1 MPNLSKPGLFHLLIV
16 YVVWSSTYL
25 AIRVAVSEGSGFPPF
40 AMGASRLFIAGLI
53 FLLIAWLR
61 KQRIAI
67 TGKEFWVIAAS
78 GFFLW
83 TGGNGLLIWSE
94 QHVQSGLA
102 ALLVCTTPIWASLIE
117 SILDKKRPSALL
129 ILSLFLGLSG
139 IFVLMYPTLSVNNFS
154 DFISGLTL
162 VGASVSWAVGSV
174 IQKHNQLN
182 ISDFTLSGYQTLFAS
197 LIFVF
202 LSFLFNEPIAQPT
215 NNAWLAWGYLIIF
228 GSVIAYSSFVSALRL
243 LPINIMMTY
252 AFVNPLLAVFL
263 GWFFMGEAITLW
275 TVAGATLVVLS
286 VFGVFREH
294 AGSKEEED
302 EKTDVL
308 HG

>member
-1 MPNLSKPGLFHLLIV
+1 MLLYFLS
-16 YVVWSSTYL
+16 
-25 AIRVAVSEGSGFPPF
+25 
-40 AMGASRLFIAGLI
+40 
-53 FLLIAWLR
+53 IAWLR

-67 TGKEFWVIAAS
+67 TGKELCVIAAS

-94 QHVQSGLA
+94 QHVQLGLA
-102 ALLVCTTPIWASLIE
+102 ALLVCTTPVWASLIE
-117 SILDKKRPSALL
+117 SILDKKRPSVLL
-129 ILSLFLGLSG
+129 ILSLFLGLCG
-139 IFVLMYPTLSVNNFS
+139 IFVLMYPALSVNNIS

-162 VGASVSWAVGSV
+162 VGASVCWAIGSV
-174 IQKHNQLN
+174 IQKHNPLN
-182 ISDFTLSGYQTLFAS
+182 ISDFTLSGYQTFLAS

-202 LSFLFNEPIAQPT
+202 LSFLFNEPLARPT
-215 NNAWLAWGYLIIF
+215 TNAWLAWGYLIIF
-228 GSVIAYSSFVSALRL
+228 GSVLAYSSFVSALRL
-243 LPINIMMTY
+243 LPIIVMMTY
-252 AFVNPLLAVFL
+252 AFVNPVLAVFL
-263 GWFFMGEAITLW
+263 GWFFLGEAITLW

-294 AGSKEEED
+294 AGGGSKEEED